1 LSLILKNEGLI
12 LEFANKMD
20 SIKKKQTKMNSNEN
34 KQKTAVVLVGAA
46 AILAISAGFIPTIG
60 MTAWAA
66 LIQCQPAQPCNGT
79 AQSDAIRGTEGADKI
94 SALGGN
100 DAVDARGG
108 NDNVTGGSG
117 NDLLSGGNGNDRV
130 NGGSGNDLLS
140 GGSGDDTFTGGPG
153 ADRFSCGDGVDTITD
168 FNAAQ
173 GDAKTTDCENF

>member
-1 LSLILKNEGLI
+1 LSTICKNEGLT

-20 SIKKKQTKMNSNEN
+20 SIKEKQTKMNSNEN

-46 AILAISAGFIPTIG
+46 AILAISAGFISTIG
-60 MTAWAA
+60 MIAWAA
-66 LIQCQPAQPCNGT
+66 FVQCQPAQPCNGT

-100 DAVDARGG
+100 DAVDARGS
-108 NDNVTGGSG
+108 NDIVT
-117 NDLLSGGNGNDRV
+117 
-130 NGGSGNDLLS
+130 GGSGNDLLS
-140 GGSGDDTFTGGPG
+140 GGSGDDTFTSGQG
-153 ADRFSCGDGVDTITD
+153 AEVFSCGDGVDTIPD

>member
-1 LSLILKNEGLI
+1 
-12 LEFANKMD
+12 MD

-60 MTAWAA
+60 MTASAA
-66 LIQCQPAQPCNGT
+66 LIQCQPAQACNGT

-117 NDLLSGGNGNDRV
+117 NDLLSGG
-130 NGGSGNDLLS
+130 
-140 GGSGDDTFTGGPG
+140 SGDDTFTGGTG